1 MWFTLWSLAARAV
14 EPVSVPAAPG
24 PAPVVAFVGAEVRP
38 VSGPIVPD
46 GVVIVRDGKLAAVGP
61 RASTPIPAGAE
72 VRDVTGKVIV
82 PGLVD
87 THSHV
92 GASGTGE
99 LNEMSGPLQ
108 PQVSAIDT
116 IDATH
121 PSLQLAQAGGI
132 TTVNVM
138 PGSGTLIGGHTAYL
152 KLRDAPTVDELLYC
166 AERRRDEGGTGCG
179 GLKMANGTNPQ
190 GEGGFPRTRMGA
202 AAQVR
207 AVFEE
212 ARAAAESK
220 KKPHKAKAKAT
231 AKAEGKPAAK
241 PAAEDVS
248 AAAAPGADD
257 PGLRTPVSGPKRDFA
272 KDPIAEVLRGDR
284 IVHYHTHRADDIV
297 TILALAREY
306 GFRPVLHHVSEGW
319 KVAGAIAAAGV
330 PCSVIAL
337 DSPGGKEEAL
347 EMRLETAAILDRA
360 GVKVALHTDDP
371 ITDSRLFLR
380 SGALAIRGGLPED
393 VALRALT
400 LNGAEMLGLDARVG
414 SLDPGKDADLV
425 VLSGPPFSI
434 WTHVEQTW
442 VDGVKVF
449 DRSDPV
455 DVRYATGGWEA
466 GARYPSAVGAP

>member
-1 MWFTLWSLAARAV
+1 MWSTLWSLAARAA
-14 EPVSVPAAPG
+14 EPVPVPVPVHAPASVL
-24 PAPVVAFVGAEVRP
+24 AFVGAEVRP

-46 GVVIVRDGKLAAVGP
+46 GVVIVREGRIIAVGP
-61 RASTPIPAGAE
+61 RAATAIPDGAD
-72 VRDVTGKVIV
+72 VRDVSGKVIV

-92 GASGTGE
+92 GANGTSE

-116 IDATH
+116 LDATH

-152 KLRDAPTVDELLYC
+152 KLRDAPTVDALLFC
-166 AERRRDEGGTGCG
+166 AERRRDEGDTACG

-212 ARAAAESK
+212 ARAADDRT
-220 KKPHKAKAKAT
+220 KPHRAHAKAKVKV
-231 AKAEGKPAAK
+231 KAPAANADPD
-241 PAAEDVS
+241 PADADPDPD
-248 AAAAPGADD
+248 AAA
-257 PGLRTPVSGPKRDFA
+257 SGPKRDFA
-272 KDPIAEVLRGDR
+272 KAPIAEVLRGQR

-330 PCSVIAL
+330 PCSVIVL

-347 EMRLETAAILDRA
+347 ELRLETAAILDRA

-380 SGALAIRGGLPED
+380 SGALAIRGGLREE

-400 LNGAEMLGLDARVG
+400 LSGAEMLGLDARVG

-425 VLSGPPFSI
+425 ILSGPPFSI

-455 DVRYATGGWEA
+455 DLRYATGGWEA
-466 GARYPSAVGAP
+466 GARYPTAGTP